1 MRKYYT
7 VIVQWGR
14 GEVWTPQYGSFSKQ
28 DCIDELE
35 DSFAD
40 AYKTRIISTAPEQSA
55 INAAIAR
62 LNQ

>member
-7 VIVQWGR
+7 VIVQWEQ
-14 GEVWTPQYGSFSKQ
+14 GEAWMPQYGSFSKQ

-40 AYKTRIISTAPEQSA
+40 AYKTRIIATTPEQSA
-55 INAAIAR
+55 INAAIAQMNR
-62 LNQ
+62 